1 MKSIEFPKMFNKN
14 STRIRK
20 DLDASKQNTILLL
33 KTEKGELIGDPFYGI
48 RLKKY
53 LYSQNNLILKDIIID
68 EIYTQIAL
76 FLPQIKVQRKDI
88 QIILDNAKLYCKIKG
103 INQATMQVDSFD
115 LVLYDENE

>member
-1 MKSIEFPKMFNKN
+1 MFNKN

-20 DLDASKQNTILLL
+20 DLDASKQNAILLL